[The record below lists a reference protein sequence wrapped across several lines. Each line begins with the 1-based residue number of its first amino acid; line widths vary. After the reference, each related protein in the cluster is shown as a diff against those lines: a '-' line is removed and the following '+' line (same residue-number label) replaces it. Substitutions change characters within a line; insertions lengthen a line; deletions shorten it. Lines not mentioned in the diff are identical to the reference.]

1 MLGYALVGSG
11 GQDLPLDEKLTAL
24 VKKDTLKILVTDSGL
39 GGLSVCAAI
48 DSLARA
54 IGRYGELHVVFA
66 NALPDSGSGY
76 NKMKSLDQKVRVFD
90 TALRGMVEAYAPD
103 LVLIACNTLSVVYPL
118 TPFARETRVPV
129 VGIVSMGV
137 EAIMEQMRGA
147 SAATVIVFGTE
158 TTIASNAHATLLL
171 EQGIPQDRIVLQ
183 ACPELAGAIEREAR
197 GSEVKERIE
206 RFVGEAVRKAATSR
220 TKVVAGLCCTHYG
233 FCADI
238 FRSALLVQTE
248 GDVVVVDPNVRM
260 SRLLFPEDGR
270 GAHSAPEVRVHV
282 VSRAVITPEEIR
294 SIGALLM
301 PVSRPAAAALQGY
314 ELKRDLFFY
323 TPE

>member
-1 MLGYALVGSG
+1 MLINALTGSG
-11 GQDLPLDEKLTAL
+11 GQDRSLDAKLSAL
-24 VKKDTLKILVTDSGL
+24 VKQDALKVLVTDSGL

-48 DSLARA
+48 DSLARTS
-54 IGRYGELHVVFA
+54 GRYRELQVVFA

-76 NKMKSLDQKVRVFD
+76 NRMKSLDQKVRVFD
-90 TALRGMVEAYAPD
+90 AALRGMVEAYAPD
-103 LVLIACNTLSVVYPL
+103 LVLIACNTLSVVYPF
-118 TPFARETRVPV
+118 TPFAQEAHVPV

-137 EAIMEQMRGA
+137 EAIMEQMREA
-147 SAATVIVFGTE
+147 PAATVIVFGTE
-158 TTIASNAHATLLL
+158 TTIASRAHTTLLL
-171 EQGIPQDRIVLQ
+171 ERGIAQEQIVLQ
-183 ACPELAGAIEREAR
+183 ACPELAGAIEREA
-197 GSEVKERIE
+197 GGNEVKERIE
-206 RFVGEAVRKAATSR
+206 RFVGEAVRKAATSGD
-220 TKVVAGLCCTHYG
+220 KVVAGLCCTHYG

-238 FRSALLVQTE
+238 FRSALLAQTE
-248 GDVVVVDPNVRM
+248 GNVVVVDPNVRM

-270 GAHSAPEVRVHV
+270 VAHSAPEVRVHV

-314 ELKRDLFFY
+314 ELKRDLFPY